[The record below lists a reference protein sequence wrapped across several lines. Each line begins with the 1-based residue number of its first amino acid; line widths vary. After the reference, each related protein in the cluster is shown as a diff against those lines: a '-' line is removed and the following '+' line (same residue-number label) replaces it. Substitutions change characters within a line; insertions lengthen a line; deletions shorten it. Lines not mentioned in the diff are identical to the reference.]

1 MLPWNSKKH
10 LLGSNYAQAEVR
22 LEQIERKLKRDPALR
37 KEYQEAEDGLQRT
50 VVPFIMMPYH
60 VVIRPE
66 RETTKSR
73 IVFDASAQ
81 IENDVSLS
89 DCIET
94 GPALLLELVSILI
107 RFREHR
113 VAIMAVIQKMYLQVK
128 LNKEDRDVRY
138 LWRDMD
144 SGAPQRIM
152 RMVTLLFGAN
162 PCPILVI
169 ASTRYDAERN

>member
-1 MLPWNSKKH
+1 MSPK
-10 LLGSNYAQAEVR
+10 
-22 LEQIERKLKRDPALR
+22 
-37 KEYQEAEDGLQRT
+37 DGRPIYY
-50 VVPFIMMPYH
+50 VPHH

-66 RETTKSR
+66 RETTKGR

-113 VAIMAVIQKMYLQVK
+113 VAIMAVIQKIYLQVK
-128 LNKEDRDVRY
+128 LKKEDRDVFRF

-144 SGAPQRIM
+144 SGAPPRIM
-152 RMVTLLFGAN
+152 RMVTSTFWSKSMSHSGNSEHTISGKEELKGNSSRCTGSQRRLLSMSWADSSAA
-162 PCPILVI
+162 L
-169 ASTRYDAERN
+169 

>member
-94 GPALLLELVSILI
+94 GPALLL
-107 RFREHR
+107 
-113 VAIMAVIQKMYLQVK
+113 
-128 LNKEDRDVRY
+128 
-138 LWRDMD
+138 
-144 SGAPQRIM
+144 
-152 RMVTLLFGAN
+152 
-162 PCPILVI
+162 
-169 ASTRYDAERN
+169 

>member
-1 MLPWNSKKH
+1 MSPK
-10 LLGSNYAQAEVR
+10 
-22 LEQIERKLKRDPALR
+22 
-37 KEYQEAEDGLQRT
+37 DGRPIYY
-50 VVPFIMMPYH
+50 VPH
-60 VVIRPE
+60 DVVIRPE

-94 GPALLLELVSILI
+94 GPALLLELVSIVI

-113 VAIMAVIQKMYLQVK
+113 VAIMAVIQKIYLQVK
-128 LNKEDRDVRY
+128 LKKEDRDVFRF
-138 LWRDMD
+138 LWRGMD
-144 SGAPQRIM
+144 SGAPPRIM

-169 ASTRYDAERN
+169 ASTRYHAERN